1 MTDYARGM
9 GVKIIAASALLL
21 LTACG
26 SPGGNSVSEPATSTT
41 AAMTTLSPATPQYS
55 VIGTTAMS
63 TMRYDG
69 EPIYYVAMDPV
80 NLTNDGFKQNV
91 KLVTQALAKTKGDPD
106 FSARLFDD
114 RAVAAETFARVSD
127 PPLSQKPDE
136 TTAAKDRE
144 GQHLVAI
151 YSGGLATTP
160 DPYVLMWYPDAVT
173 GTPNVGHYVDSEP
186 WKPQV

>member
-1 MTDYARGM
+1 
-9 GVKIIAASALLL
+9 
-21 LTACG
+21 
-26 SPGGNSVSEPATSTT
+26 
-41 AAMTTLSPATPQYS
+41 MTTLSPATPQYS

-63 TMRYDG
+63 AMRYDG

-173 GTPNVGHYVDSEP
+173 GTPNVGHYVDSEQ